1 MKIEN
6 RNRKRC
12 QNLAGIGVRRIGTVP
27 FTSDS
32 SYDFKVCDP
41 VKTELSESQ
50 AEVEKKPI
58 TMPVV
63 RPSDNP
69 VFTGS

>member
-12 QNLAGIGVRRIGTVP
+12 HRLAGIGVRRIGTVP
-27 FTSDS
+27 FTSASSHDS
-32 SYDFKVCDP
+32 KAYDP

-50 AEVEKKPI
+50 AEMEK
-58 TMPVV
+58 
-63 RPSDNP
+63 
-69 VFTGS
+69 